1 MYFHFLVSF
10 SYSICRDQ
18 PNLTAM
24 RLWFYL
30 QLYRYIAD
38 PTRTGKGDIIEKSPY
53 PTYKGI
59 ELWIDLK
66 LNLESGIE
74 WWTELR
80 WNIDGWIELWVKF
93 RCNEHRE
100 ELNSNWIQTPCLNL
114 NWFVNPK
121 LLNRYISA
129 MQYILTRK
137 LRQKLYTYWKEGP
150 NEHTASF
157 LNIWYGRSQ
166 IACHC
171 EIWSDTNFNLYNR
184 IRHVSRSMH
193 FLYVFVA
200 VFVGLSLKIDIS
212 VCAVRYFTESLFN
225 RRLSIVNL
233 AEHFSGRTKFSK
245 KLL

>member
-38 PTRTGKGDIIEKSPY
+38 PTRMGKGDIIEKSPY

-80 WNIDGWIELWVKF
+80 WNIDGWIELWIKF
-93 RCNEHRE
+93 WCNEHRE
-100 ELNSNWIQTPCLNL
+100 ELSLNWIQTLCPNL
-114 NWFVNPK
+114 NWVVNPK
-121 LLNRYISA
+121 MQNRYISA
-129 MQYILTRK
+129 MLSIVTKILKVLYPHRHLIWSVSNGLS
-137 LRQKLYTYWKEGP
+137 LRDL
-150 NEHTASF
+150 
-157 LNIWYGRSQ
+157 IWYWCYF
-166 IACHC
+166 IYP
-171 EIWSDTNFNLYNR
+171 N
-184 IRHVSRSMH
+184 RHVSRFMH
-193 FLYVFVA
+193 FMYVFVGVCRY
-200 VFVGLSLKIDIS
+200 VFEKRYKS
-212 VCAVRYFTESLFN
+212 VCCTLF
-225 RRLSIVNL
+225 
-233 AEHFSGRTKFSK
+233 F
-245 KLL
+245 